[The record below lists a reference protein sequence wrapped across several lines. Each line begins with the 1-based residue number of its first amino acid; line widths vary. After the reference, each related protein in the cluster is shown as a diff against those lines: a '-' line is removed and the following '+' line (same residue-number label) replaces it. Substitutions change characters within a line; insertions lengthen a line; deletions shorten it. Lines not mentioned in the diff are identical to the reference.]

1 MQLYGAREIFHST
14 VTSDMFRLDARLESN
29 STYHIADPFALGLVV
44 INIFSTLYYF
54 KEQINAVNSPQQSR
68 LVTGL

>member
-14 VTSDMFRLDARLESN
+14 VTSDMFRLDARLESIF
-29 STYHIADPFALGLVV
+29 SYHIADPFALCLAV
-44 INIFSTLYYF
+44 INIFTTLYYF
-54 KEQINAVNSPQQSR
+54 KGRINAVNSPQQSR